1 MQPAEAP
8 AEGGAEAK
16 PAEGEEQ
23 AMQEV
28 EVKREKN
35 TDEKAVILI
44 KVPQVE
50 EEEEIN
56 VEVSGG
62 EGTKTEIIKKMVDED
77 QKDQAIVIQ
86 GRDVQGIRIVEA
98 KQFYNINVYAGK
110 MYREDFLNFVA
121 KQYPE
126 FFEDNND
133 FDDILNGSHDQA

>member
-1 MQPAEAP
+1 MLIDVPEGIYTEDTIEKVMQPAEAP

-62 EGTKTEIIKKMVDED
+62 EG
-77 QKDQAIVIQ
+77 
-86 GRDVQGIRIVEA
+86 
-98 KQFYNINVYAGK
+98 
-110 MYREDFLNFVA
+110 
-121 KQYPE
+121 
-126 FFEDNND
+126 
-133 FDDILNGSHDQA
+133 